1 MSGWRRD
8 VTEWLQIQFPIR
20 WETINSSLN
29 EPVPNHLKKW
39 WWCIGGIPAYLFVVL
54 LVTGIALTF
63 YYVPDP
69 DRAYDSVSR
78 ITHEVPFGWYVRG
91 LHKWSATF
99 MIISVVLHVLRV
111 FFTTSYRRPRELT
124 WITGAFLLFI
134 TLGFAFTGYSLVYE
148 QLSYWGITVAANMT
162 AVVPVVG
169 PLLADFMRGGETLS
183 EDTLTR
189 FFVFHVGV
197 MPFLLSTFLILH
209 IVQIRL
215 HGVTELHF
223 EDEKPGASQHFRF
236 FPDHVLTELI
246 IGVGLMILLSAFT
259 VIFPAGLHEKA
270 DPLVTPPHIK
280 PEWYFYFAF
289 RWLKLT
295 GLGVAIFTMAI
306 GGVAFVAW
314 PFVDKVLS
322 RFTTREVAI
331 PIGIVGF
338 VAVLALTVWE
348 VVAH

>member
-8 VTEWLQIQFPIR
+8 VTEWLQVQFPIR

-39 WWCIGGIPAYLFVVL
+39 WWCIGGIPMYLFAVL
-54 LVTGIALTF
+54 LITGIALTF

-78 ITHEVPFGWYVRG
+78 ITHEVPFGWYIRG
-91 LHKWSATF
+91 LHKWSATL
-99 MIISVVLHVLRV
+99 MIISVVLHLFRV
-111 FFTTSYRRPRELT
+111 YFTTSYKRPRELT

-169 PLLADFMRGGETLS
+169 PLLADFMRGGETLG

-197 MPFLLSTFLILH
+197 MPFALSGMMILH
-209 IVQIRL
+209 VVQIRL

-223 EDEKPGASQHFRF
+223 KDEKPSASQHFRF

-295 GLGVAIFTMAI
+295 GLGVAIFTMAV
-306 GGVAFVAW
+306 GGAVFVAW

-331 PIGIVGF
+331 PIGIVS
-338 VAVLALTVWE
+338 VLGVIALTVWE
-348 VVAH
+348 VLAH